1 MKRIKVKTDAA
12 SYCTNSQCSVVCMLQ
27 AFLTTSALNETT
39 NGVLEESP
47 PRSGHRVPAQSVLH
61 QMNQNIISQTFFL
74 VSVINYFR
82 LQEMPHTLT
91 T

>member
-1 MKRIKVKTDAA
+1 MKRIKVKTDAP
-12 SYCTNSQCSVVCMLQ
+12 SYCTNSQCMIQ

-39 NGVLEESP
+39 NGVLGESP
-47 PRSGHRVPAQSVLH
+47 PRSGHRVPAQSELH
-61 QMNQNIISQTFFL
+61 QMNQNIISQMFFFL